1 MPIRVG
7 LLREVVV
14 MATDTVRGNKLRLT
28 QPDDFDLI
36 PQDAFLKLWGRLLP
50 CGGHPACI

>member
-1 MPIRVG
+1 VPIRVG

-28 QPDDFDLI
+28 N
-36 PQDAFLKLWGRLLP
+36 RTTST
-50 CGGHPACI
+50 